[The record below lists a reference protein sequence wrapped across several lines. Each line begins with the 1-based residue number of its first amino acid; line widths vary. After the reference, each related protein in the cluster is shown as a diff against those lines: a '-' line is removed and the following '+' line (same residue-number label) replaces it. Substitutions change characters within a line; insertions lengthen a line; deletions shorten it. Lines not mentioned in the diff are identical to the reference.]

1 MSRIARTVSAAALLL
16 LSLEAGAQDFI
27 GMAGVTQ
34 SEIPNARTFGTIFSY
49 AHDLGPHLA
58 ATFSYKNEGHVPSH
72 HRDGHSVQLWARRQ
86 FLAPELTLAAG
97 IGPYLYFDT
106 TVAESPDGFK
116 DAHGWGVV
124 TSVSATW
131 RNARSPW
138 FYQLRVDRVETKH
151 NLDTLMVV
159 AGVGYRL
166 EQDGSFASNSAW
178 SASTSRRNELVL
190 LAGQTIVNSFESQS
204 AHASS
209 VEYRRAF
216 GPVLRG
222 SVSLINEGDARLIRR
237 NGVVAQAWLEPSFS
251 NDTFTL
257 GLGFGPY
264 FAVDSH
270 NASDRHVLGLLTTT
284 FSYHFPRGWV
294 GRFSWHRSVSG
305 YDRDSDI
312 LLFGAG
318 YRF

>member
-1 MSRIARTVSAAALLL
+1 MSRIARSVFGAALLL
-16 LSLEAGAQDFI
+16 SLAAGAQDFI

-49 AHDLGPHLA
+49 SHDLSPHLA

-72 HRDGHSVQLWARRQ
+72 HRDGHAVQLWARTQ

-97 IGPYLYFDT
+97 IGPYYYFDT
-106 TVAESPDGFK
+106 TVAESPDGFM

-131 RNARSPW
+131 RNAGTRW
-138 FYQLRVDRVETKH
+138 FYQLRVDRVETKQ

-166 EQDGSFASNSAW
+166 DQDGSFAGNSAW
-178 SASTSRRNELVL
+178 NAATSRRREVVL

-209 VEYRRAF
+209 AEYRHAF
-216 GPVLRG
+216 GPIVRG
-222 SVSLINEGDARLIRR
+222 SVSWINEGDTRLVRR
-237 NGVVAQAWLEPSFS
+237 NGVAAQAWLEPGFS
-251 NDTFTL
+251 NDRFTL

-264 FAVDSH
+264 FAVDSFQ
-270 NASDRHVLGLLTTT
+270 ARDRRVLGLLSTT
-284 FSYHFPRGWV
+284 FSYHFARGVV
-294 GRFSWHRSVSG
+294 GRFSWHRSVSR

-312 LLFGAG
+312 LLFGVG

>member
-1 MSRIARTVSAAALLL
+1 MSRIARVVAGAALSLSLAAA
-16 LSLEAGAQDFI
+16 AQDLI

-34 SEIPNARTFGTIFSY
+34 SDTPDARTFGSLFSY
-49 AHDLGPHLA
+49 GHDLGPRWA

-72 HRDGHSVQLWARRQ
+72 HRDGHSVQLWARTQ
-86 FLAPELTLAAG
+86 VLAPELTLAAG
-97 IGPYLYFDT
+97 LGPYYYFDT
-106 TVAESPDGFK
+106 TVAESPGEFT
-116 DAHGWGVV
+116 DAHGWGVI

-131 RNARSPW
+131 RPASSRW

-166 EQDGSFASNSAW
+166 DQDGSFAGNSAL
-178 SASTSRRNELVL
+178 SASRPLRDEVVL
-190 LAGQTIVNSFESQS
+190 FAGQTIVNSFESQS
-204 AHASS
+204 ALAKS
-209 VEYRRAF
+209 VEYRHAF
-216 GPVLRG
+216 GPILRG
-222 SVSLINEGDARLIRR
+222 SLAWIGEGDARLIRR
-237 NGVVAQAWLEPSFS
+237 NGVVAQVWLEPSFN
-251 NDTFTL
+251 NDRFTL

-264 FAVDSH
+264 FAVDSYRAQER
-270 NASDRHVLGLLTTT
+270 NVLGLLTTT
-284 FSYHFPRGWV
+284 FSYHLARGWV
-294 GRFSWHRSVSG
+294 GRFSWHRAVSR